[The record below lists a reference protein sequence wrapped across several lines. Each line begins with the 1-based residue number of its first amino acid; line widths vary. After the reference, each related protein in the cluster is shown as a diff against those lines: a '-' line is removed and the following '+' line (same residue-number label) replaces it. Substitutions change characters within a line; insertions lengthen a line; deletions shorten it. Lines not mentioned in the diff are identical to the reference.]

1 MVKYLENLI
10 FWKTNCIDK
19 VWKELHNNYK
29 LDTEN
34 QNYVDYKDKIKKE
47 YYQLI
52 LTDENFNIELEKE
65 ILNYK
70 INKEKSNLEGTFS
83 SLVGTI
89 AITGGVNLCLNN
101 YFRIKFKDPENMNSF
116 LIDVGILLFLIIII
130 IVVFARKVDKYVYK
144 EKIINGYYGLRLKV
158 LDEIEEELKNIGHF
172 TYLKKRNT
180 IKEFISN
187 ESTLEDLE
195 ILEELIKERRKQL

>member
-10 FWKTNCIDK
+10 FGKTNYIDK

-34 QNYVDYKDKIKKE
+34 QKYVDYKDKIKKE
-47 YYQLI
+47 YDQLI
-52 LTDENFNIELEKE
+52 SSDENFNIELEKE
-65 ILNYK
+65 ILKYK

-83 SLVGTI
+83 SLVVTI

-101 YFRIKFKDPENMNSF
+101 YFRIKFKDPEDINSF
-116 LIDVGILLFLIIII
+116 LIDAGILLFLIIII
-130 IVVFARKVDKYVYK
+130 IVVFARKVDKDVYK
-144 EKIINGYYGLRLKV
+144 EKIIKGYYGLRLKV
-158 LDEIEEELKNIGHF
+158 LEEIEEELKNIGHF

-180 IKEFISN
+180 IKKFISN
-187 ESTLEDLE
+187 ESTIEDLE
-195 ILEELIKERRKQL
+195 KLEELIKERRKQL

>member
-34 QNYVDYKDKIKKE
+34 QKYVDYKDKIKEE
-47 YYQLI
+47 YDQLI
-52 LTDENFNIELEKE
+52 SSDENFNIELEKE
-65 ILNYK
+65 ILKYK

-83 SLVGTI
+83 SLVVTI

-101 YFRIKFKDPENMNSF
+101 YFRIKFKEPEDINSF
-116 LIDVGILLFLIIII
+116 LIDAGILLFLIIII
-130 IVVFARKVDKYVYK
+130 IVVFARKVDKDVYK
-144 EKIINGYYGLRLKV
+144 EKIIKGYYGLRFKV
-158 LDEIEEELKNIGHF
+158 LEEIEEELKNIGHF

-180 IKEFISN
+180 IKKFISN
-187 ESTLEDLE
+187 ESTIEDLE
-195 ILEELIKERRKQL
+195 RLEELIKERRKQL